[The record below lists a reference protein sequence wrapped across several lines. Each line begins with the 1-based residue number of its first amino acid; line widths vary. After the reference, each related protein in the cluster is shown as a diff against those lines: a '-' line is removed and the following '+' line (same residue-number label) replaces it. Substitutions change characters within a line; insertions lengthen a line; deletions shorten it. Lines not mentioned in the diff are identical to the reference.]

1 MLIGLRKKKL
11 RTFGELV
18 AVKVTGAGE
27 INYVPAGDNSAIHF
41 GRRGPSVNIRHQYP
55 RNVKVHYWYSEL
67 KVPKGQD
74 TVGSYFM
81 ANGF

>member
-27 INYVPAGDNSAIHF
+27 INYVPAGDKPGMHF
-41 GRRGPSVNIRHQYP
+41 GRRGPSVGIRH
-55 RNVKVHYWYSEL
+55 
-67 KVPKGQD
+67 
-74 TVGSYFM
+74 
-81 ANGF
+81 